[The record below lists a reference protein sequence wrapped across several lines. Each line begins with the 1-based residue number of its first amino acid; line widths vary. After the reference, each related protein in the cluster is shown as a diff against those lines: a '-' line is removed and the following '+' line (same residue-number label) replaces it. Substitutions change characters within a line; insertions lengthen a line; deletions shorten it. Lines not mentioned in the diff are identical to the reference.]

1 MKRVLITGANG
12 FIGRHVLP
20 LLSARGDEVH
30 AVSSKA
36 FKGPDAGVYWH
47 QADLLSL
54 KETSSLI
61 AEIAP
66 DHLLH
71 FAWYATPGKYW
82 TSDENVRWLQAS
94 INLLQLFAECG
105 GQRAVVAGSCA
116 EYDWRYGYCSEEV
129 TPLLPATLYGVCKH
143 SLHLVLDALAKQK
156 GLSLAW
162 GRIFFVYGPHEHQM
176 RLVPSVILSL
186 LMGESAHCSDGRQV
200 RDYLHVEDVAGAFV
214 ALLDSSVQGAVNI
227 ASGQPVSVRDIIY
240 KIAGQ
245 MHREELIKLGARPSP
260 AGEPR
265 LLVGDASRLMH
276 EVGWQARY
284 DLTTGLEQTI
294 EWWRNQHAISRG

>member
-36 FKGPDAGVYWH
+36 FNGPGEGVCWH
-47 QADLLSL
+47 KADLLSYE
-54 KETSSLI
+54 ETSALLE
-61 AEIAP
+61 EIAP

-94 INLLQLFAECG
+94 INLLQMFAECG
-105 GQRAVVAGSCA
+105 GRRAVVAGSCA

-129 TPLLPATLYGVCKH
+129 TPLRPATLYGVCKH
-143 SLHLVLDALAKQK
+143 SLHLVLDALAKQN

-162 GRIFFVYGPHEHQM
+162 GRIFFVYGPHEHPM

-186 LMGESAHCSDGRQV
+186 LMGESALCSDGRQV

-240 KIAGQ
+240 KIAGH
-245 MHREELIKLGARPSP
+245 MHQEELIRLGARPSP
-260 AGEPR
+260 AGEPQ
-265 LLVGDASRLMH
+265 LLVGDAGRLRD
-276 EVGWQARY
+276 EVGWKARY
-284 DLTTGLEQTI
+284 DLDAGLEQTI